1 MLASL
6 LSVGMAMTCVVRA
19 EDNIFGILT
28 NNILPKSLMWV
39 IQTLSQESSEWL
51 PKKDGGRLIVTTW
64 LLASLV
70 FMTSYGGILTAML
83 TVPRVTIP
91 IDSLA
96 DLVTQTDLT
105 WHNEAGSSLLTYFRE
120 SADELHQKVH
130 RGQGPNIKA
139 CLNERQNIADGKLAA
154 ICDDTTMMKAMADDF
169 RVQVVLEAGLWNKW
183 LGDQLAN
190 SSRCLRHPQ
199 LDRRQRGLQPIDMDS
214 FIGPL
219 LLLLLGSGIG
229 LMVFLCEHMIHLP
242 QRNTA

>member
-1 MLASL
+1 
-6 LSVGMAMTCVVRA
+6 
-19 EDNIFGILT
+19 
-28 NNILPKSLMWV
+28 
-39 IQTLSQESSEWL
+39 
-51 PKKDGGRLIVTTW
+51 
-64 LLASLV
+64 
-70 FMTSYGGILTAML
+70 MTSYGGILTAML

-169 RVQVVLEAGLWNKW
+169 SETGECHLYITREKVLSHAIMALAFTKHSLYLAKTNQLVQVVLEAGLWNKW

-219 LLLLLGSGIG
+219 LLLLLG
-229 LMVFLCEHMIHLP
+229 EAQLP
-242 QRNTA
+242 PELLGYCSLYWLPSPYQPSLVSTLVTHHPRQTL